1 MDMVHS
7 TTVTLYPLRTLS
19 YYAILFYSPDQCYL
33 VYSTWS
39 TEGMF
44 FFVFFLTFVKLCL
57 CIRTAYIYYTSHH
70 DGSLNVFQNN
80 SPSPTISLLG
90 LSPTEL
96 LQLLQLLANYGK
108 NGPVFENCRG
118 SENEVGWLGQSCVV
132 C

>member
-1 MDMVHS
+1 M
-7 TTVTLYPLRTLS
+7 
-19 YYAILFYSPDQCYL
+19 LFYSIAQI
-33 VYSTWS
+33 SGIWS
-39 TEGMF
+39 IPLGLQKVC
-44 FFVFFLTFVKLCL
+44 FFVFFKTFVKLCL
-57 CIRTAYIYYTSHH
+57 YIRTAYSYYTSHH

-96 LQLLQLLANYGK
+96 LQLLQLLANYGE

-118 SENEVGWLGQSCVV
+118 SENEVSWLGQSCVV